1 MNTLGIIELS
11 GLIWVDE
18 FDWTGIVSEVS
29 AAVNGNLV
37 VQEAA
42 VTSGRPVTLKG
53 GVDYGWLTRSDLL
66 ALQALA
72 GVPEATYTLTYGG
85 TEHTVRWRHE
95 EGQVIEATP
104 VIDYEAADHGDDYHQ
119 ITLKLIT
126 V

>member
-1 MNTLGIIELS
+1 MNTLNDIEIP
-11 GLIWVDE
+11 GLIWSDE
-18 FDWTGIVSEVS
+18 FDWTGVVSEVS
-29 AAVNGNLV
+29 PAVNGNLV

-53 GVDYGWLTRSDLL
+53 GADFGWLKRSALL

-72 GVPEATYTLTYGG
+72 AVPEATYTLSYNG
-85 TEHTVRWRHE
+85 TDYTVRWRHE
-95 EGQVIEATP
+95 DGQVIEATP
-104 VIDYEAADHGDDYHQ
+104 VIDYEDAEPGDDYHQ